1 VAFENS
7 VDGGAADVTPRAVS
21 EPPISR
27 ASGTERAWR
36 PSFGTT
42 SVSPAR
48 TAASAWARAVAV
60 GSGQAVVGVDPVI
73 RHVQLKRDLALRGE
87 VLLVQTASRVA
98 GAFGHAR
105 SVR

>member
-27 ASGTERAWR
+27 ASGTERAGR
-36 PSFGTT
+36 PS
-42 SVSPAR
+42 
-48 TAASAWARAVAV
+48 
-60 GSGQAVVGVDPVI
+60 QAVVEVDPDI
-73 RHVQLKRDLALRGE
+73 WHVQLKGDLALGGE
-87 VLLVQTASRVA
+87 VLLVQTASRVS

-105 SVR
+105 SVREARFSVQIG